1 MDFFG
6 SYHLDKP
13 MSRVILLKLDGGK
26 ADSHGVPNT
35 EPALASNLSIAGTLL
50 VNTVEKSQGFL
61 LIWFR
66 SPAKLW
72 VVYPPKWDDDDDASG
87 LLTVLLLV
95 VAQPLTNGVFHA
107 ELLKRFRAARM
118 VCG

>member
-1 MDFFG
+1 M
-6 SYHLDKP
+6 
-13 MSRVILLKLDGGK
+13 
-26 ADSHGVPNT
+26 
-35 EPALASNLSIAGTLL
+35 ASNLSIAGTLL
-50 VNTVEKSQGFL
+50 VNTVEESQGFL
-61 LIWFR
+61 LICFR

-72 VVYPPKWDDDDDASG
+72 VVYPPKWDDDADDADDDDDDDASE